1 MERQEVYKPKIFKGA
16 GVLIGLAIG
25 MVAGIVT
32 VVITGI
38 MGLIGAVSASVAV
51 PAGIYFETKFQ
62 GKQKEH
68 KTEEQKDKERRI
80 YLWLIGVGLIL
91 FFVCYFLVK

>member
-1 MERQEVYKPKIFKGA
+1 MERQEIYKTRIFKGA
-16 GVLIGLAIG
+16 GILIGLAVG
-25 MVAGIVT
+25 LVAGIVT

-62 GKQKEH
+62 GKQKE
-68 KTEEQKDKERRI
+68 QKAKERRI

-91 FFVCYFLVK
+91 FFICHFLVK